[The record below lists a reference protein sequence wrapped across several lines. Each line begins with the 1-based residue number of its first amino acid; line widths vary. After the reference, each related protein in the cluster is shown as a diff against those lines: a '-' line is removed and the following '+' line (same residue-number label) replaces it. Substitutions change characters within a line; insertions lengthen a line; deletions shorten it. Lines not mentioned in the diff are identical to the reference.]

1 VNAKID
7 LSFAAG
13 LRSILR
19 QDPDVIMV
27 GEIRDAET
35 ARIAIQAALT
45 GHLVLSTLHTN
56 DSFSAITRLL
66 DMGIEPFLLS
76 STLLGALGQRLLR
89 KLCVECRQ
97 EESDGRWRAT
107 GCPAC
112 TNTGYAGRT
121 GAYELLTVDDAVRDA
136 IHARAA
142 ENALRDIATQRGF
155 RSIRE
160 DCDRWLE
167 NGSTS
172 VEEVARITRER

>member
-1 VNAKID
+1 MI
-7 LSFAAG
+7 
-13 LRSILR
+13 
-19 QDPDVIMV
+19 
-27 GEIRDAET
+27 GEIRDRET
-35 ARIAIQAALT
+35 AQIAVQASLT
-45 GHLVLSTLHTN
+45 GHLVLATLHTN
-56 DSFSAITRLL
+56 DALSVVTRLL

-97 EESDGRWRAT
+97 QESDGRWRAT

-112 TNTGYAGRT
+112 ANTGYAGRT
-121 GAYELLTVDDAVRDA
+121 GAYELLLVDDAVREA
-136 IHARAA
+136 IHARAG
-142 ENALRDIATQRGF
+142 ENVLRDIATQRGF

-172 VEEVARITRER
+172 IEEVARITRER